1 MRKAKDDRVKIATH
15 HFRISIEE
23 EGDEEN
29 KEAEDAAR
37 ETDRRFSITIEAD
50 SGTVVASQESQAQD
64 LPIDKEERSFANDK
78 TANEILSEEFVERTW
93 NEQEKKAQSFGS
105 TSSKNSGDSKGRS
118 SKGSV
123 GQQQI
128 LLEKFVDRTLNEQG
142 REAQVFEFKTSK
154 DSDGSYSGPSQ
165 KIGSRESISQKKRID
180 KFANDENLSD
190 DSQNC
195 GKIEKTQSDN
205 LESETRFSVASSEV
219 PNENYEISASGSS
232 PFGVLCSKFKYIINE
247 SSYENV
253 DLTKKLERGS
263 TSSFLPFETS
273 NPSELKRHR
282 SLSSYETYKS
292 SGLNTFMQRKRS
304 LQDPTGVTLQNLQLL
319 DQPRERAQ
327 SMTTAEIQETS
338 QILTHPNIE
347 SIKAV
352 PPSAVS
358 VSPLLIRRY
367 YKVMSAFSNNS
378 SSLENTYPSKM
389 LEDPLQTRQDSI
401 KSSKNDVNC
410 TNSKEEGNQ
419 RNTQRRLTLPAMN
432 IDLDSGEKT
441 GTANYQNV
449 LSGTSVNPIRR
460 SSIANAAICSSL
472 APSLASAYPGVPN
485 CLLPTSNENE
495 QSNISSIS
503 EQIPERSG
511 VTGLKMKLP
520 FLRLHIPAS
529 QPISGEE
536 GGEEEDANHHSHYHH
551 HHHHHHHVFPYFH
564 VPTFTFTAP
573 ATDGEPGRKFNFG
586 IRRHSQTV
594 SRCLRS
600 PFYSGFLF
608 ECFY

>member
-50 SGTVVASQESQAQD
+50 SGTAVASQESQAQD
-64 LPIDKEERSFANDK
+64 LPINREERSFANDK

-154 DSDGSYSGPSQ
+154 DSDGSNSGPSQ

-205 LESETRFSVASSEV
+205 LESETRSSVASSEV

-304 LQDPTGVTLQNLQLL
+304 LQDPTGVTLQNLQLF

-410 TNSKEEGNQ
+410 TNSEEEGSQ

-485 CLLPTSNENE
+485 CLLPTSNGNE

>member
-50 SGTVVASQESQAQD
+50 SGIVVASQESQAQH
-64 LPIDKEERSFANDK
+64 LPINREERSFANDK

-93 NEQEKKAQSFGS
+93 NDQEKKAQSFGS
-105 TSSKNSGDSKGRS
+105 TSSKNSGDSKRRS

-142 REAQVFEFKTSK
+142 REVQVFEFKTSK
-154 DSDGSYSGPSQ
+154 DSDGSDSGPSQ
-165 KIGSRESISQKKRID
+165 EIGSRESISQKKRID

-205 LESETRFSVASSEV
+205 LESETRFSIASSEV

-253 DLTKKLERGS
+253 DLTKKLERGL

-304 LQDPTGVTLQNLQLL
+304 LQDPTGVTLQNLRLL

-327 SMTTAEIQETS
+327 SMTTAEIKETS

-358 VSPLLIRRY
+358 VSPLLMRRY
-367 YKVMSAFSNNS
+367 YKAMSAFSNNS
-378 SSLENTYPSKM
+378 SNLENTYPSKM

-410 TNSKEEGNQ
+410 TNSEEEGNQ

-432 IDLDSGEKT
+432 IDLDSGEKP

-485 CLLPTSNENE
+485 CLLPTSNGNE
-495 QSNISSIS
+495 LSNISSNS

-520 FLRLHIPAS
+520 FPRLHIPAS
-529 QPISGEE
+529 RPISGEE
-536 GGEEEDANHHSHYHH
+536 EGEEEDANHHSHHHH

>member
-50 SGTVVASQESQAQD
+50 SGTAVASQESQAQD
-64 LPIDKEERSFANDK
+64 LPIDREERSFANDK

-142 REAQVFEFKTSK
+142 REVQVFEFKTSK
-154 DSDGSYSGPSQ
+154 DSDGSNSGPSQ

-247 SSYENV
+247 SSYENA

-485 CLLPTSNENE
+485 CLLPTSNGNE